1 MDLKLRLRD
10 RIVIT
15 IILAVICS
23 ALFGCSESSDPI
35 PAHPGDRFVA
45 QPIGGDETTVE
56 YLQDS
61 YRIYN
66 EEYFHNKLTKTPTIR
81 IATNIVAMA
90 DTVCDF
96 GSCTMR
102 FNIRYAAAP
111 RMASLDLLH
120 EMCHIKVWGQEG
132 TGQDSHDRV
141 WRSCMLSLDMQGAFR
156 ELLID
161 RYQED
166 MR

>member
-10 RIVIT
+10 KIIIT

-23 ALFGCSESSDPI
+23 ALFGCAESSDPT
-35 PAHPGDRFVA
+35 PAHPGDRYVMV
-45 QPIGGDETTVE
+45 PIGGDETTVE
-56 YLQDS
+56 FLQDS

-66 EEYFHNKLTKTPTIR
+66 EEYFHNRLTKTPKIR
-81 IATNIVAMA
+81 IVNNMEAMA

-102 FNIRYAAAP
+102 FNPRYSAAP
-111 RMASLDLLH
+111 RVASLNLLH

-132 TGQDSHDRV
+132 VGGNSHDRV